1 MAKVMYQRL
10 NFKPLMGLTVLAMC
24 FEIFAQSVPRQSGA
38 KSASD
43 ANPIKV
49 GAISTLSGGPAGFAP
64 SGQAA
69 QAFFASV
76 NATGGIQGRKLV
88 LIQEDDK
95 TNPQAAREAAQR
107 LLQEHKVVANVGGAS
122 LLECSVNAQAYK
134 AAGIVSIP
142 GLGLDGGCFRSPMIA
157 PVSTGPYVQLRL
169 ALTFA
174 GERLWAE
181 RLCVLRIGAPGN
193 VQTQGFD
200 AAIKAWETGSGRK
213 LHLDEPHIAYDQ
225 DMQSYI
231 KKAVDA
237 RCQAIVFGGPA
248 PFVVATVKAA
258 RKVGTGEIALLYL
271 ASAYTTQVVDQL
283 GVEGNGIYAMSEF
296 EPWSSRS
303 GSLSNW
309 RTLMATSKVPETSS
323 SQGGYVAAQVFVHVL
338 RSIRGEITRESVTA
352 AFKALNRYDAPM
364 LGMPFVFGSDEVHH
378 PNRAAIP
385 VRLEQGRWRIA
396 HHDWIKAR

>member
-1 MAKVMYQRL
+1 MHYPSLKKV
-10 NFKPLMGLTVLAMC
+10 FHTFVVLAAS
-24 FEIFAQSVPRQSGA
+24 FEIYAQSLPRQTNL
-38 KSASD
+38 KLASD
-43 ANPIKV
+43 VNPIKV

-76 NATGGIQGRKLV
+76 NAAGGIQGRKLV

-107 LLQEHKVVANVGGAS
+107 LLQDHKVVANVGGAS

-134 AAGIVSIP
+134 AAGMVSIP

-157 PVSTGPYVQLRL
+157 PVSTGPYAQLRL

-174 GERLWAE
+174 GNRLWAE

-200 AAIKAWETGSGRK
+200 SAIKAWEASSGRK
-213 LHLDEPHIAYDQ
+213 LHLDEPHIQYEQ
-225 DMQSYI
+225 DMSAYI

-237 RCQAIVFGGPA
+237 RCQAIVFGGPS
-248 PFVVATVKAA
+248 PFVISTAKAA
-258 RKVGTGEIALLYL
+258 RKVDTGNIALIYL
-271 ASAYTTQVVDQL
+271 GAAYTIPVVEAL
-283 GVEGNGIYAMSEF
+283 GADAEGIYAMSEF

-309 RTLMATSKVPETSS
+309 RTLMASAKVPETSS

-338 RSIRGEITRESVTA
+338 RGIRGEITRESVTA

-364 LGMPFVFGSDEVHH
+364 LGMPFVFGSNEAHH

-396 HHDWIKAR
+396 HHDWIRER